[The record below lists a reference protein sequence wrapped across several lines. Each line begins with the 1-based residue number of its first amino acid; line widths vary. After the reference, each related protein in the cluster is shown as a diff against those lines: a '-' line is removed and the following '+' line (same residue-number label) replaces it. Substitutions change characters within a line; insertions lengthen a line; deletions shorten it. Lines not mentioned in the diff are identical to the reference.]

1 MRLIVPIIII
11 IGVVIFQSVFIV
23 QEISQAIVLQ
33 FGDPKKIITKAGL
46 NFKLPFIQNVVYLD
60 KRILNL
66 DSAPEEVIAA
76 DQKRLIVD
84 AIARFKIVDPLKFY
98 ISVGNERVARSRL
111 STIINSRIRG
121 VLGTQELATLLSTDR
136 AKQMA
141 IIQNDVNTEAKTLGI
156 QIVVIGVFLFQ
167 SIVIVQEINQ
177 AIVLQFGDPK
187 KIISKAGLN
196 FKLPFIQNV
205 VFLDKRILNLD
216 NAPQEVI
223 AADQKRLI
231 VDAIARFKIVDPLKF
246 YISVGNERVARSR
259 LSTIINSRIRGVL
272 GTQELATLLSTD
284 RAKQMAINQN
294 DVNTEAKT
302 LGIQIVD
309 VRIKRADLPP
319 ANSDAIYKR
328 MQTEREREAKEF
340 RAQGA
345 EIAQKIRSTAD
356 KYVTVLLANPN
367 KKSEIM
373 KGEGDGQRNKIFA
386 NAFGQDPQ
394 FFAFYRAMQAYE
406 TALIGGETSL
416 VLSPDSEFFKFFGKA
431 MKPR

>member
-1 MRLIVPIIII
+1 MKVPKFIIP
-11 IGVVIFQSVFIV
+11 
-23 QEISQAIVLQ
+23 A
-33 FGDPKKIITKAGL
+33 
-46 NFKLPFIQNVVYLD
+46 
-60 KRILNL
+60 
-66 DSAPEEVIAA
+66 
-76 DQKRLIVD
+76 
-84 AIARFKIVDPLKFY
+84 
-98 ISVGNERVARSRL
+98 
-111 STIINSRIRG
+111 
-121 VLGTQELATLLSTDR
+121 
-136 AKQMA
+136 
-141 IIQNDVNTEAKTLGI
+141 
-156 QIVVIGVFLFQ
+156 IVVIGVFLFQ
-167 SIVIVQEINQ
+167 SLFIVQEINQ

-216 NAPQEVI
+216 NEPQEVI

-284 RAKQMAINQN
+284 RAKQMSIIQN

-356 KYVTVLLANPN
+356 KDVTVLLANAN

-386 NAFGQDPQ
+386 NAFGRDPQ

-406 TALIGGETSL
+406 TALIGGDTSM
-416 VLSPDSEFFKFFGKA
+416 VLSPDSEFFKFFSKA

>member
-1 MRLIVPIIII
+1 MKGVKLIIPAIVLIA
-11 IGVVIFQSVFIV
+11 VVVFQSLFIV

-33 FGDPKKIITKAGL
+33 FGDPKKIVTKAGL

-66 DSAPEEVIAA
+66 DNDPEEVIAA

-84 AIARFKIVDPLKFY
+84 AFARFKITDPLKFY

-136 AKQMA
+136 ARQMQL
-141 IIQNDVNTEAKTLGI
+141 IQSQVNEEAKNFGI
-156 QIVVIGVFLFQ
+156 
-167 SIVIVQEINQ
+167 E
-177 AIVLQFGDPK
+177 
-187 KIISKAGLN
+187 
-196 FKLPFIQNV
+196 
-205 VFLDKRILNLD
+205 
-216 NAPQEVI
+216 
-223 AADQKRLI
+223 
-231 VDAIARFKIVDPLKF
+231 
-246 YISVGNERVARSR
+246 
-259 LSTIINSRIRGVL
+259 
-272 GTQELATLLSTD
+272 
-284 RAKQMAINQN
+284 
-294 DVNTEAKT
+294 
-302 LGIQIVD
+302 IVD

-356 KYVTVLLANPN
+356 KDVTVILAEAN

-373 KGEGDGQRNKIFA
+373 KGEGDGERNKIFA
-386 NAFGQDPQ
+386 NAFGRDPQ

-406 TALIGGETSL
+406 KALIGGETSL
-416 VLSPDSEFFKFFGKA
+416 VLSPDSDFFKFFGKSI
-431 MKPR
+431 KPAVKR

>member
-1 MRLIVPIIII
+1 MKMPKLIIPAIVI
-11 IGVVIFQSVFIV
+11 IGVV
-23 QEISQAIVLQ
+23 
-33 FGDPKKIITKAGL
+33 
-46 NFKLPFIQNVVYLD
+46 
-60 KRILNL
+60 
-66 DSAPEEVIAA
+66 
-76 DQKRLIVD
+76 
-84 AIARFKIVDPLKFY
+84 
-98 ISVGNERVARSRL
+98 
-111 STIINSRIRG
+111 
-121 VLGTQELATLLSTDR
+121 
-136 AKQMA
+136 
-141 IIQNDVNTEAKTLGI
+141 
-156 QIVVIGVFLFQ
+156 LFQ
-167 SIVIVQEINQ
+167 SLFIVQEINQ

-223 AADQKRLI
+223 ASDQKRLI
-231 VDAIARFKIVDPLKF
+231 IDAITRFQITDPLKF

-284 RAKQMAINQN
+284 RTKQMAIIQS
-294 DVNTEAKT
+294 DVNEEAKSF
-302 LGIQIVD
+302 GIKIID

-340 RAQGA
+340 RAEGA

-356 KYVTVLLANPN
+356 KDVTVLLANAN

-386 NAFGQDPQ
+386 SAFGRDPQ

-406 TALIGGETSL
+406 KALIGGETSM
-416 VLSPDSEFFKFFGKA
+416 VLSPDSEFFKYFGKSI
-431 MKPR
+431 KPK

>member
-1 MRLIVPIIII
+1 MKAVKFIIPAIVLIA
-11 IGVVIFQSVFIV
+11 VVIFQSLFIV
-23 QEISQAIVLQ
+23 QEIS
-33 FGDPKKIITKAGL
+33 
-46 NFKLPFIQNVVYLD
+46 
-60 KRILNL
+60 
-66 DSAPEEVIAA
+66 
-76 DQKRLIVD
+76 
-84 AIARFKIVDPLKFY
+84 
-98 ISVGNERVARSRL
+98 
-111 STIINSRIRG
+111 
-121 VLGTQELATLLSTDR
+121 
-136 AKQMA
+136 
-141 IIQNDVNTEAKTLGI
+141 
-156 QIVVIGVFLFQ
+156 
-167 SIVIVQEINQ
+167 Q

-216 NAPQEVI
+216 NEPQEVI

-284 RAKQMAINQN
+284 RTKQMSIIQN
-294 DVNTEAKT
+294 DVNTEAKNF
-302 LGIQIVD
+302 GIEIVD

-319 ANSDAIYKR
+319 ANSAAIYKR

-356 KYVTVLLANPN
+356 KDVTVILAEAN

-373 KGEGDGQRNKIFA
+373 KGEGDGLRNKIFA
-386 NAFGQDPQ
+386 DAFGRDPQ

-406 TALIGGETSL
+406 KALIGGETSL

-431 MKPR
+431 MKPAVKR